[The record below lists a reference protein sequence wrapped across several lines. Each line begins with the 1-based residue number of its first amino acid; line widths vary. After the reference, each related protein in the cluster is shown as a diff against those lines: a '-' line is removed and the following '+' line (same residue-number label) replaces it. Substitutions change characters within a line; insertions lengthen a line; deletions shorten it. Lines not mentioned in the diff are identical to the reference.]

1 MAFKFITM
9 KTVKFFS
16 EALNNDEISYS
27 KQTAFTNRLSWYLN
41 INKFLELGLLEE
53 VKKKHTNEKY
63 FKLTDKG
70 KRIAHIF
77 YLLEKELKDLKVIE

>member
-1 MAFKFITM
+1 MSFKFITM

-16 EALNNDEISYS
+16 EALRNEEISFS

-41 INKFLELGLLEE
+41 IGKFLDLGLVEE

-70 KRIAHIF
+70 KRLAHIF
-77 YLLEKELKDLKVIE
+77 YLLEKELKDLGVME